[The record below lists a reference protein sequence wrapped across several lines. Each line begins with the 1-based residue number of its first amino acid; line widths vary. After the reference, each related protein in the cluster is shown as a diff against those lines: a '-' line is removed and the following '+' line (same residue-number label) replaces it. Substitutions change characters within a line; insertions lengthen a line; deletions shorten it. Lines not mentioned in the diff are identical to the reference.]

1 MICCSLLN
9 KYLLY
14 IEGNK
19 KMIIFNDLS
28 LLEYD
33 RFKRLI
39 YSLNIVLYFVFYVIK
54 KTFNIKDYLD
64 EIQ

>member
-1 MICCSLLN
+1 M
-9 KYLLY
+9 
-14 IEGNK
+14 
-19 KMIIFNDLS
+19 M
-28 LLEYD
+28 